1 MNFQSNYNSNITNK
15 NNGNNEIN
23 SLKLPKS
30 LLESVNIIYDDDFI
44 SQINKISLIIK
55 ENYNFIKQIINKLQ
69 TISININ
76 NKIFNKNLGL
86 TESMKLI
93 FNNNSKFWNN
103 INEALN
109 HNIFLI
115 DAELNKFYEKMKSI
129 FKKMKLIRSQKMK
142 NIINIENTLNSHK
155 TQMNNCKF
163 IYNRNDNK
171 IKKSNTKE
179 FKSVNNIRNSLL
191 INNKSPSQ
199 SNNNF
204 FKLNTPSNFNRP
216 NSFKQNLIIN
226 KKNNSINNIHNNR
239 NNISKIDFHKNRS
252 FIYSDNEYQNIN
264 NNSKELIKFEQLK
277 SDLMDL
283 CAQVIKNENN
293 DNRVNINNLD
303 DDFNCNKCE
312 ILYNELKS
320 LKEINE
326 KLRKEMKNKEICN
339 KNIIM
344 KLKKEC
350 NELLNDKLNNENN
363 VKKINMN
370 INNKNE
376 NKLMENLEKEMTKK
390 NSEINQLKNRINI
403 LDVSL
408 DSSLNKNKDLNNYI
422 NILKSDIEK
431 LKANL
436 NGINI
441 KKTIKN
447 KDLIISH
454 DINFILY
461 NQKIFSL
468 KDYILVDDKIYQN
481 LKWFLLKNK
490 NSKNY
495 NKYSDYIWIDIE
507 HLNEKEINSEK
518 DLFKFDYHSHN
529 INDLKNKNHNL
540 KIRKKNVNKNKFID
554 EINNSKHS
562 YIISNIINNQYFIFK
577 NKNINNNIEDLN
589 KSYSFT
595 KKLDN
600 YNIYQKLMNFEKVN
614 NNLIK
619 LDNLAISKIDQEN
632 NDEEN
637 SLINEIKN
645 INNKKDNA
653 FIENHN
659 FLDDNKILNDE
670 AFMKTY
676 NSAENELEAAKS
688 QLVFIKKELRDLKNK
703 FEVVKFSFIN
713 LFGKINFPKKHKV
726 EIIQL
731 LKLIGVDDDKID
743 FIFSPK

>member
-15 NNGNNEIN
+15 NNRNNEVN
-23 SLKLPKS
+23 SLKFPKS

-44 SQINKISLIIK
+44 SQVNKISLIIK
-55 ENYNFIKQIINKLQ
+55 ENYKFNKQIINKLQ

-76 NKIFNKNLGL
+76 NKIFNKNLCL
-86 TESMKLI
+86 TESMKLN
-93 FNNNSKFWNN
+93 FLNNFEFWNN
-103 INEALN
+103 INETLN

-115 DAELNKFYEKMKSI
+115 DAELNNFYEKIQSV

-142 NIINIENTLNSHK
+142 NIINIENTLNSLK
-155 TQMNNCKF
+155 TQMSNCKC
-163 IYNRNDNK
+163 IYNRNDNN

-179 FKSVNNIRNSLL
+179 IKSINNKRNSLL

-199 SNNNF
+199 FKNNF
-204 FKLNTPSNFNRP
+204 FKLNTPNNFNRP
-216 NSFKQNLIIN
+216 NSFKQNRLIN
-226 KKNNSINNIHNNR
+226 KKNNSTNNIHNNR
-239 NNISKIDFHKNRS
+239 NNISKINLHKNRS
-252 FIYSDNEYQNIN
+252 FIYSDNEHQNII

-277 SDLMDL
+277 SDLMNL
-283 CAQVIKNENN
+283 CTQMIKSENN
-293 DNRVNINNLD
+293 CNRVNINNS
-303 DDFNCNKCE
+303 NNNIYYNKCK
-312 ILYNELKS
+312 ILYNELKN
-320 LKEINE
+320 LEEINE
-326 KLRKEMKNKEICN
+326 KLRKEMKNKEICY

-344 KLKKEC
+344 KLKKEF

-363 VKKINMN
+363 FKNKNMN
-370 INNKNE
+370 INYKNE
-376 NKLMENLEKEMTKK
+376 NKLMENLEKEMNKK
-390 NSEINQLKNRINI
+390 NDEINQLKNRINI
-403 LDVSL
+403 LDASL
-408 DSSLNKNKDLNNYI
+408 DSSLNKNNELNNYI
-422 NILKSDIEK
+422 SILKSDIEK
-431 LKANL
+431 LKTNID
-436 NGINI
+436 GINI
-441 KKTIKN
+441 KNTIKY

-454 DINFILY
+454 DIDFILCI
-461 NQKIFSL
+461 QKIFSL

-490 NSKNY
+490 NNKNS

-518 DLFKFDYHSHN
+518 DLFKFDYHRHN

-540 KIRKKNVNKNKFID
+540 KIRKININNNKFID

-600 YNIYQKLMNFEKVN
+600 HNIYQKLMNFEKEN

-653 FIENHN
+653 FIDNNN

-713 LFGKINFPKKHKV
+713 LFGKIHFPKKHKV

-731 LKLIGVDDDKID
+731 MKLIGIDDDKID
-743 FIFSPK
+743 FIFSPI